1 MGNGDAKWWTGDSIE
16 DAQPDAVYLED
27 DFIRLLID
35 LKDDYV
41 AMPDGSGNKEGH
53 FLSTFTYEKESSVGN
68 VDYYVFEPV
77 WEKERYFVE
86 FIYNNE
92 GLGITTEF
100 NGAPTSSWPT
110 IAFGGGDFDSYFEVW
125 SLPGGGTKEFVMGRQ
140 IGDLTPGVGSEFDFD
155 SDNDGVDDATY
166 LRLIPVVNEV
176 AYCVEINGRLFDLV
190 DGQLTLAS
198 NLASY
203 GFNES
208 SYYGKAVWLTA
219 DNDDGKHDCNFGSVI
234 TKNML
239 SMFWDEG
246 EHEVQVEFDLSSRLL
261 TYRITYSGA
270 VGSSITSYKVGDS
283 PIALASD
290 IRNRGWKFEGWRY
303 GNKTITKIS
312 RDELGLTDVAYDMN
326 MTEKSIT
333 IVAKLTRTSYDW
345 NTMGNLTVTGEVSYV
360 DSYSAGIN
368 IFGTLRIAASV
379 KEVTLDFKGSIW
391 NYSTIVVEDRGDK
404 DLIINF
410 GTGTVIGSYDQ
421 VALDASEVT
430 GKLELYSWGE
440 ITLNAGDARVAESE
454 PAVLCGGDV
463 TMAGETFVIQ
473 GGNQVELA
481 YPYSPASEGIVGG
494 SGSSVM
500 EITAKSVSV
509 YGGDGLNGADGDD
522 GADGTDVG
530 EAGGNGYLGIDG
542 GDGASAIIYNGRI
555 KVAQGSSLYCSGGN
569 GGKGG
574 DGGNG
579 GNGGRGED
587 GEWFGATTIP
597 SGDAGNGGNGGYGGD
612 AGNGIEAKMIE
623 GSYTAIAG
631 TPGAAGIGGIEGKPG
646 NPPGHTVLG
655 NEKFGEEGTKGSDGK
670 QGAVGSK
677 FVLI

>member
-1 MGNGDAKWWTGDSIE
+1 M
-16 DAQPDAVYLED
+16 
-27 DFIRLLID
+27 
-35 LKDDYV
+35 
-41 AMPDGSGNKEGH
+41 
-53 FLSTFTYEKESSVGN
+53 
-68 VDYYVFEPV
+68 
-77 WEKERYFVE
+77 
-86 FIYNNE
+86 
-92 GLGITTEF
+92 
-100 NGAPTSSWPT
+100 
-110 IAFGGGDFDSYFEVW
+110 
-125 SLPGGGTKEFVMGRQ
+125 
-140 IGDLTPGVGSEFDFD
+140 
-155 SDNDGVDDATY
+155 
-166 LRLIPVVNEV
+166 
-176 AYCVEINGRLFDLV
+176 
-190 DGQLTLAS
+190 
-198 NLASY
+198 
-203 GFNES
+203 
-208 SYYGKAVWLTA
+208 
-219 DNDDGKHDCNFGSVI
+219 
-234 TKNML
+234 
-239 SMFWDEG
+239 
-246 EHEVQVEFDLSSRLL
+246 
-261 TYRITYSGA
+261 
-270 VGSSITSYKVGDS
+270 
-283 PIALASD
+283 
-290 IRNRGWKFEGWRY
+290 
-303 GNKTITKIS
+303 
-312 RDELGLTDVAYDMN
+312 
-326 MTEKSIT
+326 
-333 IVAKLTRTSYDW
+333 
-345 NTMGNLTVTGEVSYV
+345 
-360 DSYSAGIN
+360 
-368 IFGTLRIAASV
+368 
-379 KEVTLDFKGSIW
+379 
-391 NYSTIVVEDRGDK
+391 
-404 DLIINF
+404 IINF

-670 QGAVGSK
+670 QGAVGYN
-677 FVLI
+677 FVVI